1 MGIQPQSFLQSEA
14 CKVGDD
20 SNVDVDVDVVDDDD
34 DDNVENDTVH
44 ASGQQCCQPRPT
56 PGGEEVKI
64 VALCSEASS
73 SSHRSTSSYSNF
85 HSTPLTVP
93 IEMGLDHKFTATVP
107 RCPVK
112 MFECCNASIF
122 FYATMLQY

>member
-1 MGIQPQSFLQSEA
+1 MGIQPPSFLQSEA

-20 SNVDVDVDVVDDDD
+20 GNVDVDVDVDDDDD

-56 PGGEEVKI
+56 PGGEELKI

-73 SSHRSTSSYSNF
+73 HRSTSSNSNF
-85 HSTPLTVP
+85 HSTPVTVP
-93 IEMGLDHKFTATVP
+93 IERVSTTSSLSGAFCHRPYIDVL
-107 RCPVK
+107 
-112 MFECCNASIF
+112 
-122 FYATMLQY
+122 